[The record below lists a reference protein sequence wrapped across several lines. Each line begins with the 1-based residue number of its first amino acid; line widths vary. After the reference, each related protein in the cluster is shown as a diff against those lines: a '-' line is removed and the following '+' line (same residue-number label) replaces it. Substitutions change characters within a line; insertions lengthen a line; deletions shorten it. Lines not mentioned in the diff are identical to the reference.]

1 MLFLCGRNA
10 PTQGNE
16 SLSYKRNVTSRSIPF
31 AVIKNVH
38 SFLSS
43 SSLHTRYPQKRLP
56 LCAALSVHLLPI
68 HRRFAS
74 SFSEGHFNAA
84 TSPFLRPGS
93 PAAPHQQRCI
103 TYRSPNISSSPAASA
118 APRPHPRSLS
128 LLPAR
133 DALLPLRPGARHA
146 ELGINYN
153 LSTSGSLAFR
163 AQSQFSAGPTVTHAH
178 VCTHTHAC
186 TVILLYFPELFFSQL
201 FMREKTALYCAVP
214 FLLPYLLPGALYNCD
229 AFVTAPAS
237 YQ

>member
-1 MLFLCGRNA
+1 M
-10 PTQGNE
+10 
-16 SLSYKRNVTSRSIPF
+16 
-31 AVIKNVH
+31 
-38 SFLSS
+38 
-43 SSLHTRYPQKRLP
+43 RYPQKTSSLCCPFSPFTTYTQTFCQLFLWKSLQRCYKSFPPARLP
-56 LCAALSVHLLPI
+56 RSAPPAEVHHLQVTQHLLLSSRQRCPSASPSQPLAPSRT
-68 HRRFAS
+68 RR
-74 SFSEGHFNAA
+74 AA
-84 TSPFLRPGS
+84 
-93 PAAPHQQRCI
+93 PAAPR
-103 TYRSPNISSSPAASA
+103 
-118 APRPHPRSLS
+118 
-128 LLPAR
+128 
-133 DALLPLRPGARHA
+133 GRHA

-186 TVILLYFPELFFSQL
+186 TVIVLYFPELFFSQL